1 MFVGATHAEVVAVGC
16 PKPGWLPMAV
26 ALKSSPEV
34 EALFDAAFDFG
45 RWPTALQKLA
55 DTLGVTSCVI
65 RSGDPSHP
73 FRSDQR
79 GATSHRPDSTEHA
92 EFAALWME
100 RIDGAPDPY
109 EERARRLAK
118 PAPSFT
124 VEDEISTAEERR
136 LLPYYQEI
144 ARPGNREWRASLSFR
159 VLCNPW
165 CFPMFRDARRG
176 RFERSEADRFLRLSP
191 DLGRAISIAEKVWAS
206 AADAT
211 LGMLDRFSC
220 AAMVLDCHGHVTR
233 HNEHAEALLGPD
245 LSIRHRR
252 LHAAD
257 RGSDARLNALI
268 GQTPWERSGRA
279 EKLGPVVIER
289 DGLPWLAAEV
299 IPMTSFM
306 HDLFNGGDVLL
317 HFTDVSSDP
326 APSRQLLQRLFR
338 LTPAEA
344 RLAARLADGSGIDGA
359 SAALQVGR
367 ETVRTQLRA
376 IFAKTGAHRQAELVA
391 LLSRCIRQHRP

>member
-1 MFVGATHAEVVAVGC
+1 MCVGAVGTGVVAVGC
-16 PKPGWLPMAV
+16 QKPGWLPMAV
-26 ALKSSPEV
+26 AAKFSPEI
-34 EALFDAAFDFG
+34 EACFDAAFDFG

-79 GATSHRPDSTEHA
+79 PATPDRPDSTEHA
-92 EFAALWME
+92 EFAALWIE

-109 EERARRLAK
+109 DERIRRLGK
-118 PAPSFT
+118 PAVSFT
-124 VEDEISTAEERR
+124 VEDEISTADERR

-144 ARPGNREWRASLSFR
+144 ARPGNREWRASLCFR
-159 VLCNPW
+159 VLRQPW

-176 RFERSEADRFLRLSP
+176 RFEPSEADRFLRIAP

-211 LGMLDRFSC
+211 LGMLDRFGC
-220 AAMVLDCHGHVTR
+220 AAMVLDCRGHVTR
-233 HNEHAEALLGPD
+233 QNEHADALLGSD

-257 RGSDARLNALI
+257 RASDIRLNALI
-268 GQTPWERSGRA
+268 GQTPWERSGRP
-279 EKLGPVVIER
+279 ENQGPVAIER
-289 DGLPWLAAEV
+289 VGLPWLAAEIV
-299 IPMTSFM
+299 PMTSFM

-317 HFTDVSSDP
+317 HFTDVSSDL
-326 APSRQLLQRLFR
+326 APSRDLLQRLFR

-344 RLAARLADGSGIDGA
+344 RLAARLAAGTGIDGA
-359 SAALQVGR
+359 SAAFAVGR

-376 IFAKTGAHRQAELVA
+376 IFAKTGTHRQAELVA
-391 LLSRCIRQHRP
+391 LLSRCIRQHRR